1 MNLNKR
7 FLIIPAFVVL
17 LFILLP
23 HSALPEEKKFGSLKV
38 YSKIG
43 YISLYLDNEFAGE
56 TPFESDKVQV
66 GSHLLTGVLTG
77 ETVYESMVDVK
88 EGEVTTI
95 MISEKMISDRKLPW
109 VKGEEQEKKE
119 KEEFKTAAI
128 SGPFFRLGYS
138 SANYYSYYVGGPEF
152 AASSLSYGIGY
163 KLAITSS
170 IDIMLTIDKADY
182 GAHDRHF
189 YIAPVSLLFVMSYY
203 QNPYLMGK
211 QYYGIGL
218 SQYMTDLETEDG
230 DNLSVFGY
238 TIVYGMEMPLSEK
251 NTMFFDVVY
260 NIGDNSQYEYAFD
273 GVSILG
279 GMRFGM

>member
-1 MNLNKR
+1 MDLRR
-7 FLIIPAFVVL
+7 FSIIFALSFL
-17 LFILLP
+17 LLP
-23 HSALPEEKKFGSLKV
+23 SLANLACPEEKKSGSLKV

-56 TPFESDKVQV
+56 TPFGSDKIQV

-77 ETVYESMVDVK
+77 ETVYESMVDIK

-95 MISEKMISDRKLPW
+95 MISEKKVSDRKLPW

-119 KEEFKTAAI
+119 SEAIKTKPI
-128 SGPFFRLGYS
+128 SGPFFRIGYAS
-138 SANYYSYYVGGPEF
+138 VDYYSYYVGGPEF
-152 AASSLSYGIGY
+152 AASSLSFGIGY

-182 GAHDRHF
+182 GSSTKHF

-230 DNLSVFGY
+230 DNLAVFGY
-238 TIVYGMEMPLSEK
+238 TVVYGMEMPLSEK
-251 NTMFFDVVY
+251 NTMFFDIVY
-260 NIGDNSQYEYAFD
+260 NMADNSQYEYVLD

-279 GMRFGM
+279 GMRFGL